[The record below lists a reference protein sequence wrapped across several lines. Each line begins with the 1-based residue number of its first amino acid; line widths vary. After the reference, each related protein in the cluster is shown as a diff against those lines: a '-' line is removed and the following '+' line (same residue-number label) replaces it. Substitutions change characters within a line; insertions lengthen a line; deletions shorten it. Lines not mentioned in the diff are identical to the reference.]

1 MVISDEVRII
11 KKQIEEVIVQGMMAD
26 PLAEHHVSSLLRV
39 LSSNHI
45 WIVLN
50 KRTTYTFLV
59 DNNENHFDVFFT
71 NSMSFIPP
79 YPHDDWWKHHYSQ
92 EDMLVSHMQ
101 NKFKG
106 APYKLSYAE
115 VVFLRR
121 GIKSML
127 EMMKL

>member
-1 MVISDEVRII
+1 MVISDEVRMI
-11 KKQIEEVIVQGMMAD
+11 KKQIEEAIDQGTCAD

-45 WIVLN
+45 WIVFN
-50 KRTTYTFLV
+50 KHTTFIFLV
-59 DNNENHFDVFFT
+59 DNNENCFDVFFT
-71 NSMSFIPP
+71 NSMTFMSP
-79 YPHDDWWKHHYSQ
+79 YIDWLEQRNIQ